1 MIKHGAEV
9 NVPGFEGDTPL
20 HDAVVNNHVE
30 VRLTRKVFCFLYVK
44 VTWPVP
50 SFVYRCL
57 TSNVFGIF
65 KVVNMLL
72 SCAANPHQTNAK
84 RKKPTDLISSKEMND
99 IFNLHGVEDT
109 AFEKRDIKIRSEE
122 STISGSAEKVLY
134 TPI

>member
-1 MIKHGAEV
+1 MTSRETQ
-9 NVPGFEGDTPL
+9 E
-20 HDAVVNNHVE
+20 
-30 VRLTRKVFCFLYVK
+30 YVK

-109 AFEKRDIKIRSEE
+109 DFEQRDIKIRSEE
-122 STISGSAEKVLY
+122 SIISGSAEKVLY
-134 TPI
+134 RPI